1 MIRML
6 RQSRSLLL
14 PLTCI
19 LPPIVAYTLHK
30 NENSRDIRPEEVSRS
45 HHMLAS
51 LLPSPPPDFNTAP
64 RVEHQRQGQH
74 HLRNIIQ
81 NGGATL
87 LPKLLDTND
96 LKIWNANLQAAF
108 ADKKG
113 NKYVRCD
120 RNLQA
125 ASTDKKGNGNQR
137 IRLHSHQESSKAP
150 YNSHFL
156 NLVASNP
163 ELQSFIKSYFDQY
176 SIERYKLTQVQFLLA
191 QPGSEHQIWHR
202 DNIAPGLTLIIALK
216 DVKGNGPTELQ
227 LGSHLDNFNIFN
239 DHDEVLLG
247 CLTAGDALLYDAR
260 MIHRGRGYPL
270 FAVGGGDGGEEHP
283 ERPVLILRW
292 DSLSTPPPG
301 TGLIVTNINACLGSV
316 RMFVTEVQ
324 DLVQWLLGGGSKR
337 N

>member
-1 MIRML
+1 MVLQRML
-6 RQSRSLLL
+6 RQSRPLLL

-30 NENSRDIRPEEVSRS
+30 NENSRDILQEEVSRS

-51 LLPSPPPDFNTAP
+51 LLPPPPPPDFHTAP

-81 NGGATL
+81 NGGVTL
-87 LPKLLDTND
+87 LPKLLDTKD
-96 LKIWNANLQAAF
+96 LKIWNDNLQAAF
-108 ADKKG
+108 TDSKG

-125 ASTDKKGNGNQR
+125 AVTKR
-137 IRLHSHQESSKAP
+137 RLHSHQESRKAP
-150 YNSHFL
+150 YHSHFL
-156 NLVASNP
+156 NLVESLP
-163 ELQSFIKSYFDQY
+163 ELQSFIKSYFDLY
-176 SIERYKLTQVQFLLA
+176 SIERYKLTQIQFLLA
-191 QPGSEHQIWHR
+191 KPGSEHQIWHR

-227 LGSHLDNFNIFN
+227 LGSHLDKFNIFN
-239 DHDEVLLG
+239 NHDEVLLG
-247 CLTAGDALLYDAR
+247 CLTAGDAILYDAR
-260 MIHRGRGYPL
+260 MIHRGRGYAL
-270 FAVGGGDGGEEHP
+270 FGDKGEEHL

-301 TGLIVTNINACLGSV
+301 TGLIVTNINDCLGSF

-324 DLVQWLLGGGSKR
+324 DLFQWLLGSKR